1 MNWKRCLHFFAIACL
16 ILIFDI
22 CLKGYVHGNI
32 PTVGASMPIYP
43 YGGIGVFKGW
53 QGIDFCIVHVMN
65 KGAAWGAFAHLQEY
79 LLYTRVAIIGAL
91 LAYLCFGNESVFRKF
106 SLVLVTAGALGN
118 VIDYFVYG
126 HVVDMF
132 YFVLWGYSFPV
143 FNIADS
149 VIFFGIL
156 FLLLHTFKFK
166 RSSKSQPNESV

>member
-1 MNWKRCLHFFAIACL
+1 MNWKRCFSFLAVASL

-22 CLKGYVHGNI
+22 CLKVYIHGNI
-32 PTVGASMPIYP
+32 PTIGSSMPIYP

-53 QGIDFCIVHVMN
+53 HGIDFCIVHVIN
-65 KGAAWGAFAHLQEY
+65 KGAAWGAFASLQKY
-79 LLYTRVAIIGAL
+79 LLYTRVGIIGAL
-91 LAYLCFGNESVFRKF
+91 VAYLCFGNESVFRKF

-143 FNIADS
+143 FNIADTA
-149 VIFFGIL
+149 IFFGIL
-156 FLLLHTFKFK
+156 FLLLRTFRFK
-166 RSSKSQPNESV
+166 PSSKSQSRGSV